1 MKHSIV
7 MDHTLWTRLL
17 RVAGQERRSPTEQA
31 RHILDQQLPP
41 YLPEPAESEA
51 LPTREPWS
59 EKYKREHPDEFPAP
73 AFGRK

>member
-7 MDHTLWTRLL
+7 MDHILWTRLL

-31 RHILDQQLPP
+31 RHILDQHLPP
-41 YLPEPAESEA
+41 YLPAPETEQEQPARES
-51 LPTREPWS
+51 WS

-73 AFGRK
+73 TFGRK